1 MSPIHLGINLIQNLN
16 NSSIRACFLLSLLIP
31 SKSTKL
37 CFIDYNDMCTTKF
50 ICVLI
55 MISCSLSGYLH
66 CAFYNS
72 QIYVYSILNLDQLLL
87 HCTVSCYMINRA
99 SRNHEYTTDGNEFNY
114 NSDYISHSS
123 PFVVHISMH
132 SNVLSHPDVY
142 RLDVVFSVSF

>member
-16 NSSIRACFLLSLLIP
+16 NSSTRACFLLSLLIP
-31 SKSTKL
+31 SKSAKL
-37 CFIDYNDMCTTKF
+37 CFIDYNDTTKL
-50 ICVLI
+50 IGVLI
-55 MISCSLSGYLH
+55 MISCSLSGCLH

-72 QIYVYSILNLDQLLL
+72 EIYTVYSIWIKLILL

-99 SRNHEYTTDGNEFNY
+99 SRNHEYTKDGNEFNY